1 MTKDNSSKKWKLTIA
16 RQNEED
22 YVQGNYKEDTQTRL
36 EQKTEH
42 KPIKSKGTLGK
53 NVD

>member
-22 YVQGNYKEDTQTRL
+22 YVQGNYNED
-36 EQKTEH
+36 K
-42 KPIKSKGTLGK
+42 
-53 NVD
+53 